1 MQNLSKEQKEPIPKL
16 EFQLTPKLELLPMKL
31 KFQSTQKL
39 EFQSTQKLELLPV
52 KLNLPA
58 PSKLEC
64 LIVVDLVER

>member
-39 EFQSTQKLELLPV
+39 ELLPM
-52 KLNLPA
+52 KLNPPA